1 MNWLLLLRE
10 LFTLAIQLIDFLSSN
25 LVRIL
30 FDLFNPSHAQ
40 YNIMTDPNATNNS
53 TCRNRSDSVQLFKAA
68 PGNGTTGPVPV
79 FDENAVRAATRDNNI
94 NCPDDTASTC
104 SNDTVVRHGTNY
116 REFKANENGGS
127 RGGVIL
133 VVLLVICML
142 ANVGFIYFNT
152 FKTKTCK
159 IEMRN

>member
-1 MNWLLLLRE
+1 
-10 LFTLAIQLIDFLSSN
+10 
-25 LVRIL
+25 
-30 FDLFNPSHAQ
+30 
-40 YNIMTDPNATNNS
+40 MTEPNATTNNS
-53 TCRNRSDSVQLFKAA
+53 TCRNRSDSVQLFQAA
-68 PGNGTTGPVPV
+68 KGNGTPGPVPV
-79 FDENAVRAATRDNNI
+79 FDENAIREATRNNL
-94 NCPDDTASTC
+94 NRPDDTTSAC
-104 SNDTVVRHGTNY
+104 SDDTVVRHGAHY
-116 REFKANENGGS
+116 REFKANESGN